1 MFLKSLGLSLK
12 QLQYFEA
19 LASTENFRRAAEQ
32 LGISQPALTVQIA
45 AMEGSLGLSL
55 FERSRAGTLLSP
67 AGRELLPHARQV
79 LLKLNGFVEAADM
92 LAESHQ
98 ITYRLGV
105 PPTVGPYLLPN
116 ILPGLHQRYQDLKL
130 YVREDAPK
138 AIQQGLLEGRYDFA
152 ILPLPISAEELV
164 VEPLFTEQLKL
175 VVSTE
180 NPLATKRLIPP
191 EQLKGERVL
200 TLQEHHHFHHQ
211 VQDVCER
218 LQAELLSD
226 YEGTSLDTLRQ
237 MVVMGMGSA
246 FLPGLYVH
254 SEMHKPEAL
263 WVCEVEGLPI
273 RRQHALVW
281 RAAAPN
287 RGFFRELAASLREFI
302 QQRLGEVVKV

>member
-1 MFLKSLGLSLK
+1 MFLKSEAISLK

-19 LASTENFRRAAEQ
+19 VASLENFRRAADQ
-32 LGISQPALTVQIA
+32 LGISQPALTTQIA
-45 AMEGSLGLSL
+45 ALEEKLGLQL
-55 FERSRAGTLLSP
+55 FERSRSGTLLSP

-79 LLKLNGFVEAADM
+79 LLKLNTFIEAADM
-92 LAESHQ
+92 LGETHQ

-116 ILPGLHQRYQDLKL
+116 VLPGLHQRYQKLKL
-130 YVREDAPK
+130 YVREDGPT
-138 AIQQGLLEGRYDFA
+138 AIQRDLLMGSYDFA
-152 ILPLPISAEELV
+152 ILPLPVSSDDLV
-164 VEPLFTEQLKL
+164 VEPLFTEPLKL
-175 VVSTE
+175 VVSSE
-180 NPLATKRLIPP
+180 NPLAGLPLVPP
-191 EQLKGERVL
+191 GKLRAERIL

-211 VQDVCER
+211 VKDICSRVG
-218 LQAELLSD
+218 AELLSD

-263 WVCEVEGLPI
+263 WVTEVEGLPI

-281 RAAAPN
+281 RAGAPN
-287 RGFFRELAASLREFI
+287 RIFFRELAASLKEMI
-302 QQRLGEVVKV
+302 EARLGKVVMV